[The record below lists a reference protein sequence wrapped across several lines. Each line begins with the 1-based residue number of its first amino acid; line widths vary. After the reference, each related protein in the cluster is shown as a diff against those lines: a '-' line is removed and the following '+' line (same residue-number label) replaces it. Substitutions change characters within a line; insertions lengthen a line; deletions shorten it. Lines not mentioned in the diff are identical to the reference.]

1 MRYRFPTL
9 VMVGL
14 LAAPFGTGV
23 QAHNVTAQAGLDFF
37 ETDPATTYDDLTLP
51 PGFLLPYCDAGFVG
65 RVYLRGER
73 IPCFG
78 GNCDLGP
85 TDTIVRRNAA
95 AAPPSAVIPIE
106 ILALEL
112 RSVAPIVVTCT
123 GGPQTWNLIVSI
135 PEGDPNQTPGT
146 MTITHSSPHGGTFDS
161 VLPVTPQI
169 TFSRVSDGTTV
180 GPITGPTII
189 FTLSAPSP
197 WCNAGGALDDPPGD
211 YLVETN
217 LMIPSNF
224 YAGVSC
230 LTEDPVSGLI
240 KQKVL
245 TEEEALQAKHGV
257 LPAEKK
263 NHYKCFEIA
272 GPAPVCNPVS
282 LDNEFGFQG
291 SVDILQPRYVCP
303 PALKNGGGD
312 LMAPHL
318 KCYDIAGH
326 APGSIVDL
334 KTQFGVERNL
344 RVGQAT
350 MLCAVALKT
359 VVPDPL
365 TGVPPPDPHY
375 TCYSIAGPPPGA
387 VVDLETQ
394 FGLEPGVTV
403 QQARFK
409 CVPTIKNGGGTVKH
423 PDLKCYDI
431 VGSDPPHVVNLR
443 TQFGDELN
451 VPVGQAKLLCIPAKE
466 LRPIIPIPALGALG
480 LIALALLL
488 LAASAVLFYRR
499 RRRAPAGAA

>member
-1 MRYRFPTL
+1 MRYRFPAL

-14 LAAPFGTGV
+14 LAAPFGAGV
-23 QAHNVTAQAGLDFF
+23 QADIVTARAGLDFF
-37 ETDPATTYDDLTLP
+37 ETDPATTYDDLALP
-51 PGFLLPYCDAGFVG
+51 PGFLVPFCDAGFTG
-65 RVYLRGER
+65 RVFLRGER

-85 TDTIVRRNAA
+85 TDTIVRRNAN

-106 ILALEL
+106 IVALEL
-112 RSVAPIVVTCT
+112 RSVAPITVSCT
-123 GGPQTWNLIVSI
+123 GGAQTWNIIVSI

-146 MTITHSSPHGGTFDS
+146 MTVNHTSPDGGTFDS

-169 TFSRVSDGTTV
+169 TFKRVSDSTTV
-180 GPITGPTII
+180 GPMTAPTIT
-189 FTLSAPSP
+189 FTLPAPSP
-197 WCNAGGALDDPPGD
+197 WCHTGGALDDPPGD

-217 LMIPSNF
+217 LTTPSNF
-224 YAGVSC
+224 YPGCLEEGPAGGV
-230 LTEDPVSGLI
+230 I
-240 KQKVL
+240 KRKVL

-272 GPAPVCNPVS
+272 GPAPVCDPVS
-282 LDNEFGFQG
+282 LANEFGFQG
-291 SVDILQPRYVCP
+291 SVEILQPRYVCP

-318 KCYDIAGH
+318 KCYDIVGN

-334 KTQFGVERNL
+334 RTQFGVESNL
-344 RVGQAT
+344 RVGQAR

-365 TGVPPPDPHY
+365 TGVPPPSPHY

-403 QQARFK
+403 GQARFK
-409 CVPTIKNGGGTVKH
+409 CVPTIKNGGGTRKD

-431 VGSDPPHVVNLR
+431 LGSDPPHVVNLR

-451 VPVGQAKLLCIPAKE
+451 LPVGQAKLMCIPAKE
-466 LRPIIPIPALGALG
+466 LRAITPVPALGARG

-488 LAASAVLFYRR
+488 LAASAVLIYRR
-499 RRRAPAGAA
+499 RRRAPAGAV